1 MSTRSLGTVAVLAA
15 LLAAAAPAHAGTLVG
30 NPGKGSAVIESV
42 GTKYTM
48 LTAPSGGATKSEV
61 AIETIEP
68 WFLPEVD
75 DQVL

>member
-1 MSTRSLGTVAVLAA
+1 MFKRSLGTAAVLAG

-30 NPGKGSAVIESV
+30 NPGKGSTVIESV

-48 LTAPSGGATKSEV
+48 LTNEQR
-61 AIETIEP
+61 
-68 WFLPEVD
+68 WFVPEVD